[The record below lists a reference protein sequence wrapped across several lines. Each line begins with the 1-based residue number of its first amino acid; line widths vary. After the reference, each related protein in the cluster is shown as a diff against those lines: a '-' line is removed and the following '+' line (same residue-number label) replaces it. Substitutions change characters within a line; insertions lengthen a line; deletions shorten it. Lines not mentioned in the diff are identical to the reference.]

1 MCELTENLI
10 LKVVSEI
17 HDPVTTTDELIP
29 SGETSSHRSNPLG
42 LAEFALSRKDP
53 AYVGLAKEVQ
63 KAEKVGSY
71 LSVDTTI
78 AKSGYIVVLDRID
91 TWMSIV
97 LGILGLILLGLLMFG
112 MYKLRLRRL
121 ARAAKKAEQKSTET
135 EQVSD
140 ISEVAEVTEPEK
152 TEHTHEE

>member
-1 MCELTENLI
+1 MFDNSTLADCI
-10 LKVVSEI
+10 VSM
-17 HDPVTTTDELIP
+17 DDSFQTLD
-29 SGETSSHRSNPLG
+29 
-42 LAEFALSRKDP
+42 K
-53 AYVGLAKEVQ
+53 VQ

-121 ARAAKKAEQKSTET
+121 AQCGEESR
-135 EQVSD
+135 
-140 ISEVAEVTEPEK
+140 AEVDRDRAGIRYQRSGGSYRA
-152 TEHTHEE
+152 

>member
-1 MCELTENLI
+1 M
-10 LKVVSEI
+10 
-17 HDPVTTTDELIP
+17 
-29 SGETSSHRSNPLG
+29 
-42 LAEFALSRKDP
+42 
-53 AYVGLAKEVQ
+53 
-63 KAEKVGSY
+63 GSY

-121 ARAAKKAEQKSTET
+121 ARAAKKAEQKTT
-135 EQVSD
+135 DDTQT
-140 ISEVAEVTEPEK
+140 ILGWEPRDFSRGRFRVE
-152 TEHTHEE
+152 

>member
-1 MCELTENLI
+1 MGHHADLAGDVRRSRLREGDLT
-10 LKVVSEI
+10 
-17 HDPVTTTDELIP
+17 
-29 SGETSSHRSNPLG
+29 G
-42 LAEFALSRKDP
+42 
-53 AYVGLAKEVQ
+53 VGQTLDEVQ

-140 ISEVAEVTEPEK
+140 ISEVAEVTEPDK